1 MAFSSLTNNVILT
14 DKCNSRNGNP
24 VCKITPHHM
33 AGVMSGADCAA
44 YLANTARECSA
55 NYCIGV
61 DGDIACNVEEENR
74 AWTSSSWDNDK
85 NAITIEVSDSDDSW
99 NISDAS
105 WHALVN
111 LCVDICKRYGFS
123 LNYTGDANGSLTEHR
138 MFANTEC
145 PGEPLHNRMA
155 ELAQTVNAKLSEADA
170 PVPTPAEPTESI
182 DEIANEV
189 IAGKWGNG
197 DDRTNALTNA
207 GYDANAVQARVNEI
221 MAHGSNDAQPVDI
234 EALAQAVIAGQYG
247 TGDDRRNA
255 LGDNYDAVQARV
267 NELMAQSQPSA
278 DIDDLARRAIAGE
291 FGNGDDRRAALG
303 DLYDQVQ
310 ARVNEMM

>member
-1 MAFSSLTNNVILT
+1 MYSSLTNNVILT
-14 DKCNSRNGNP
+14 DKSNSRNGNP

-33 AGVMSGADCAA
+33 AGVMSGAECAT
-44 YLANTARECSA
+44 YLKNTARDCSV

-85 NAITIEVSDSDDSW
+85 NAITIEVSDSDANW

-105 WHALVN
+105 WQALVN

-138 MFANTEC
+138 MFANTAC

-155 ELAQTVNAKLSEADA
+155 ELAQTVNAQLNGEPQPA
-170 PVPTPAEPTESI
+170 PQPTKSI
-182 DEIANEV
+182 DEIAQEV
-189 IAGKWGNG
+189 IAGAYGNG
-197 DDRTNALTNA
+197 SDRMNALTNA

-221 MAHGSNDAQPVDI
+221 MANGSNDAQPVDI

-255 LGDNYDAVQARV
+255 LGDNYEAVQARV
-267 NELMAQSQPSA
+267 NELMAQSQPAA

-303 DLYDQVQ
+303 ELYDQVQ

>member
-1 MAFSSLTNNVILT
+1 MNAKEFFERYNGQAIDDDGAYGVQCVDAFRVFCREIGIDPYPTGTGWADGYWLGREDHADVFDFIEGPQNF
-14 DKCNSRNGNP
+14 RNGDWVVFP
-24 VCKITPHHM
+24 R
-33 AGVMSGADCAA
+33 GCAA
-44 YLANTARECSA
+44 APDSHICMYYNGKAFGQRQQDN
-55 NYCIGV
+55 
-61 DGDIACNVEEENR
+61 GDRSFCLIDIDFSQAYGALR
-74 AWTSSSWDNDK
+74 AK
-85 NAITIEVSDSDDSW
+85 
-99 NISDAS
+99 
-105 WHALVN
+105 AL
-111 LCVDICKRYGFS
+111 
-123 LNYTGDANGSLTEHR
+123 
-138 MFANTEC
+138 
-145 PGEPLHNRMA
+145 EP
-155 ELAQTVNAKLSEADA
+155 D
-170 PVPTPAEPTESI
+170 PAGPTESI

-197 DDRTNALTNA
+197 TDRTNALTNA

-221 MAHGSNDAQPVDI
+221 MANGSNDAHPVDI

-267 NELMAQSQPSA
+267 NEIMAQSQPSA
-278 DIDDLARRAIAGE
+278 DIDELARRAIAGE